1 MFQKITRRNKEVTGV
16 MLIFSLFF
24 LLGGFGTAA
33 PAEIAAG
40 LKTIVTSP
48 AQLTCDY
55 FALAGM
61 GATYVNAGLVGL
73 ACIAVLLLSGFQMNH
88 LSLMAFFLT
97 TGFSFFG
104 MNILNIWP
112 CILGT
117 WLFSRVAKTPFS
129 AQTNFALFATALTPF
144 VSEALCRYPVFDG
157 MAYAMVGRIILAII
171 LGVVCGFLLPI
182 LCKHGPNLHKG
193 YSLYNAASVAGFI
206 AIVLFGIMFRGT
218 GHEIPTNTDIG
229 ESHGTVVLVF
239 SAVMSVLMIV
249 AGFLL
254 NGKSFK
260 GYKAVITATGHS
272 CDFTNI
278 ANAPLTMV
286 NIGIFGLFTTAY
298 YLITGAAF
306 TAPTAGSI
314 ICLLAIAPCGAHV
327 LNMLPIMIGYA
338 IASTFGAFEL
348 STQAI
353 IVGLCFAGAMIPV
366 SGRFGSLCGIAAG
379 MIHALIVTTVVTFHG
394 GFCLYN
400 GGFTCA
406 VTVIF
411 LLPILEYFFE
421 PQDKLHLLPR
431 RKKS

>member
-1 MFQKITRRNKEVTGV
+1 MLAYTVALLITGLVAGN
-16 MLIFSLFF
+16 
-24 LLGGFGTAA
+24 
-33 PAEIAAG
+33 PAESWSG
-40 LKTIVTSP
+40 FLTILRSP
-48 AQLTCDY
+48 AQLTIDY
-55 FALAGM
+55 FKIGTVGGTFL
-61 GATYVNAGLVGL
+61 NSGLVGL
-73 ACIAVLLLSGFQMNH
+73 ACVLVFALSRTAVNGT
-88 LSLMAFFLT
+88 SLMAFFLT
-97 TGFSFFG
+97 IGFSFFG
-104 MNILNIWP
+104 INFVNIWP
-112 CILGT
+112 IFLGT

>member
-1 MFQKITRRNKEVTGV
+1 MLAYTVALLITGLVAGN
-16 MLIFSLFF
+16 
-24 LLGGFGTAA
+24 
-33 PAEIAAG
+33 PAESWSG
-40 LKTIVTSP
+40 FLTILRSP
-48 AQLTCDY
+48 AQLTIDY
-55 FALAGM
+55 FKIGTVGGTFL
-61 GATYVNAGLVGL
+61 NSGLVGL
-73 ACIAVLLLSGFQMNH
+73 ACVLVFALSRTAVNGT
-88 LSLMAFFLT
+88 SLMAFFLT
-97 TGFSFFG
+97 IGFSFFG
-104 MNILNIWP
+104 INFVNIWP
-112 CILGT
+112 IFLGT

-157 MAYAMVGRIILAII
+157 LAYAMVGRIVLAII

-229 ESHGTVVLVF
+229 ESHGTVVLTF
-239 SAVMSVLMIV
+239 SIVMSVLMIV

-348 STQAI
+348 NTQAI